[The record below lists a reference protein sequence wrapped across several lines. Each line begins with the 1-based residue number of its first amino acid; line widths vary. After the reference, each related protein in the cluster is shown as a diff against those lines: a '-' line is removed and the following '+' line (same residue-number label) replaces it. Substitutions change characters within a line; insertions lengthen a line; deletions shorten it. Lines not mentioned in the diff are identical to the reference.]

1 MPSRNCGYYTA
12 KYDFANKTHNIFLVQ
27 HLNLLKNMTVAEAK
41 SLLATCSFTEQETW
55 TDLGCGNGIFAYALA
70 ELLAKGSSIYAI
82 DKQKQ
87 HLSQTHNQISI
98 LFNQANFSDETLN
111 IKPLNG
117 ILMANSLHFIAN
129 PEKLINRLENYFAS
143 DNKKWIIIEYDH
155 FLASQW
161 EPYPMPFDK
170 LKTLFKQLGYTTT
183 RKIAERKS
191 VFGGKMY
198 AAFFCK

>member
-1 MPSRNCGYYTA
+1 
-12 KYDFANKTHNIFLVQ
+12 
-27 HLNLLKNMTVAEAK
+27 MTVAEAK
-41 SLLATCSFTEQETW
+41 SLLATCSFNEQETW
-55 TDLGCGNGIFAYALA
+55 ADLGCGDGIFTYALA
-70 ELLAKGSSIYAI
+70 ELLPRGSSIYAI
-82 DKQKQ
+82 DQQKQ
-87 HLSQTHNQISI
+87 HLSQIHNQISI

-129 PEKLINRLENYFAS
+129 PETLINRLENYFVS

-198 AAFFCK
+198 AALFCK